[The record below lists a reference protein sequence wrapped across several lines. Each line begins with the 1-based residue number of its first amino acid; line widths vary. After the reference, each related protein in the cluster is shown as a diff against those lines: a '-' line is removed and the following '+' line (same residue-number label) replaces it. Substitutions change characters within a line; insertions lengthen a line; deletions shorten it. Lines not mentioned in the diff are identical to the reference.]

1 MYISVLFIVVALRSP
16 LRSTLRYTSASGARA
31 NSFGKSPT
39 MPITQ
44 TRMTALISAAE
55 HFQSL
60 YHSLKL
66 HLKEVLE
73 QSAHLPALERLDLVF
88 FAIQES
94 SPEYIH
100 ITTLAEEKA
109 HFRATWKSNAQRAS
123 RLRRARHAAAGA
135 YGPEGNFDPL
145 YEAPAAGTGGP
156 APQLGIGNSP
166 LSLRSIGK
174 REPAAG
180 EPAAGEGVPQ
190 EAEGPQADE
199 SAQADESF
207 PFRNDT
213 GG

>member
-1 MYISVLFIVVALRSP
+1 
-16 LRSTLRYTSASGARA
+16 
-31 NSFGKSPT
+31 

-109 HFRATWKSNAQRAS
+109 HFRATWKANAQRAS

-135 YGPEGNFDPL
+135 CGAFGSDPL
-145 YEAPAAGTGGP
+145 YEAPGAFGP

-166 LSLRSIGK
+166 LSLRSIG
-174 REPAAG
+174 RGEPEEG
-180 EPAAGEGVPQ
+180 EPAAGEEVPQ
-190 EAEGPQADE
+190 GAEGP
-199 SAQADESF
+199 QADESF